1 MKKLTKNLKRF
12 LSLTLITALLMSITI
27 GLTACGN
34 SDDDI
39 ITIRIGASP
48 VPHAEILEL
57 IAPYLLEEG
66 IRLDI
71 LEFIEFAAPN
81 PALSNGSLE
90 ANYFQHMP
98 FLQNYLDNTGNELV
112 SVGAIHI
119 EPMGAYSQ
127 TLSEISELPHG
138 ATVAIP
144 DCAVN
149 GPRALLLL
157 EANNILTLSPYAGFS
172 ATIHDIIDNPLELE
186 FIQVGAA
193 LLPRIMLDE
202 EADLSIINTNH
213 ILFGA
218 PGIDPVRDSLIM
230 ESVDSPYANVLVV
243 RAEDAENPAILAILR
258 HLQSER
264 VREFILENYSGI
276 VPVF

>member
-1 MKKLTKNLKRF
+1 MKKIICIA
-12 LSLTLITALLMSITI
+12 LSLCFLLLSFA
-27 GLTACGN
+27 GCN
-34 SDDDI
+34 REDDGI
-39 ITIRIGASP
+39 ITIIIGATP
-48 VPHAEILEL
+48 TPHAEILEL
-57 IAPYLLEEG
+57 ISPYLLEEG

-71 LEFIEFAAPN
+71 RVFTEFSFPN
-81 PALSNGSLE
+81 PALSDGSLD

-98 FLQNYLDNTGNELV
+98 FLENYMEASGNLLHV
-112 SVGAIHI
+112 VGAIHI

-127 TLSEISELPHG
+127 SLNHIDELFVG

-149 GPRALLLL
+149 GPRALILM
-157 EANNILTLSPYAGFS
+157 ENNGLITLDPNAGFRAS
-172 ATIHDIIDNPLELE
+172 VRDIIDNPLELD
-186 FIQVGAA
+186 IILIGAA
-193 LLPRIMLDE
+193 LLPNKMLNN

-213 ILFGA
+213 VLFGA

-230 ESVDSPYANVLVV
+230 ETTDTPYANMLVV
-243 RAEDAENPAILAILR
+243 RPEDADNPVMLKLLE

-264 VREFILENYSGI
+264 VREFILENYSGV